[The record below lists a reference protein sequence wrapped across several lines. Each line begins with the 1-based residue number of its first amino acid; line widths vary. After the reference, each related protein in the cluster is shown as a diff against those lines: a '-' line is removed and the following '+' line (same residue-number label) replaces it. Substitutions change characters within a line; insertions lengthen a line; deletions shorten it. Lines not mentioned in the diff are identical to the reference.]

1 MLDRLLLT
9 RYCHGVMFVRI
20 KQSGGRRYL
29 QLVENHWQD
38 GHSRQRVIA
47 TLGRLERLQV
57 TGQLDNVVK
66 ALSRFSEQVQVV
78 AAHASGHLVA
88 RSVKRIGPALVMDR
102 LWQRLGLAEV
112 LTSLLRGRRHRYA
125 VERMIY
131 FTVLSRLFFPG
142 SDRRALRMARDY
154 QLALPKAPKLHQ
166 LYRAMAW
173 LGEAQDEVEE
183 RLFARNRNLFT
194 GLSLVFFDTT
204 SLYFEGH
211 GGESLGRHGFS
222 KDGCPEERQMIVGAV
237 IGATGRPISCPMWPG
252 NTADVTTLKPV
263 VERLRER
270 FGVRDVVV
278 VADRGM
284 ISKRTVEW
292 LETSRVGYIL
302 GVRMRPARDLWDAV
316 AGTKDYRPVKDNLQ
330 VKEVTIA
337 GKRYVVCY
345 NPEEASR
352 DAQARAALLENLRK
366 RLAQGAQ
373 RVVGNRGFR
382 QYLRIEQQA
391 VTIDEEKIA
400 AAARFDGKYVLQTNT
415 GLEAEVVALKYKE
428 LWQVERVFRE
438 VKSVLRTRPVYH
450 KYDLTIKGHV
460 FCSFLA
466 LVVMKELLKTVGAGV
481 SWDVIRQDL
490 DALCETEVELDGK
503 RYLLRS
509 PLPGVSGKV
518 LKANGIAAPPT
529 VVALPPG
536 PAT

>member
-1 MLDRLLLT
+1 
-9 RYCHGVMFVRI
+9 MFVRI
-20 KQSGGRRYL
+20 KRSEDRRYL
-29 QLVENHWQD
+29 QIVENRWEA

-66 ALSRFSEQVQVV
+66 ALSRFSEKVKVV
-78 AAHASGHLVA
+78 EAHASGQLVA
-88 RSVKRIGPALVMDR
+88 RSVQRIGPALVMDR

-112 LTSLLRGRRHRYA
+112 LSSLLRGRRHSYA

-154 QLALPKAPKLHQ
+154 RLALPVAPKLHQ

-173 LGEAQDEVEE
+173 LGKVQDEVEE
-183 RLFARNRNLFT
+183 RLFARNRDLFT

-204 SLYFEGH
+204 SIYFEGH
-211 GGESLGRHGFS
+211 GGESLGQRGFS
-222 KDGCPEERQMIVGAV
+222 KDGCPEERQLVVGAV
-237 IGATGRPISCPMWPG
+237 IDGTGRPISCPMWPG

-263 VERLRER
+263 VERLRDR

-284 ISKRTVEW
+284 ISKRTIEW
-292 LETSRVGYIL
+292 LEAAQLGYIL
-302 GVRMRPARDLWDAV
+302 GVRMRQARELWDAL
-316 AGTKDYRPVKDNLQ
+316 AETGDYQPVKDNLQ
-330 VKEVTIA
+330 VKTVTIA
-337 GKRYVVCY
+337 DRRYVVCY
-345 NPEEASR
+345 NPEEATR
-352 DAQARAALLENLRK
+352 DAQVRAILLETLRK
-366 RLAQGAQ
+366 RLAHGPQ
-373 RVVGNRGFR
+373 RVVGNRGFQ
-382 QYLRIEQQA
+382 QYLKIEKEA
-391 VTIDEEKIA
+391 VTIDEEKVA

-415 GLEAEVVALKYKE
+415 GLEAAAVALKYKE
-428 LWQVERVFRE
+428 LWQVERLFRE

-466 LVVMKELLKTVGAGV
+466 LVVMKELLKAVGPGI
-481 SWDVIRQDL
+481 SWDEIKQDL
-490 DALCETEVELDGK
+490 DALCETEVELAGK
-503 RYLLRS
+503 RYLLRN
-509 PLPGVSGKV
+509 PLPGVCGKV

-529 VVALPPG
+529 VVASP
-536 PAT
+536 